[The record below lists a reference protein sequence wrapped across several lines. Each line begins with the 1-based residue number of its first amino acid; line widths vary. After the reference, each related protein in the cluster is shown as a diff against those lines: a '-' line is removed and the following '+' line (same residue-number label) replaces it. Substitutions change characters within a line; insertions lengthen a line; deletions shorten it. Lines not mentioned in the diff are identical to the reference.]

1 LEFSAKV
8 SALAGQELIVTAHK
22 SLGYKTPSTPLSPL
36 DDSIRAA
43 WRSSTQTC
51 LDIPDLCSSAS
62 PTLSPGSK
70 KRRMQSA
77 PDILGF
83 KTSPPTPPPSSP
95 VRQLEPSAGKRMR
108 RAMDLRSDVDSDKEG
123 VNGGN
128 GAMFPGTPV
137 SSPVRRILASPIR
150 QRGATGIGPDHEPRV
165 GVLRTPVSSPL
176 APARIVAIPL
186 PMDTKVLPFE
196 PGDDGKSKNRK
207 LRPLSLRS
215 RLKLAAR
222 RIVAVK

>member
-1 LEFSAKV
+1 
-8 SALAGQELIVTAHK
+8 
-22 SLGYKTPSTPLSPL
+22 
-36 DDSIRAA
+36 
-43 WRSSTQTC
+43 
-51 LDIPDLCSSAS
+51 
-62 PTLSPGSK
+62 
-70 KRRMQSA
+70 MQSA

-108 RAMDLRSDVDSDKEG
+108 KVMDLGSDVDSDKER
-123 VNGGN
+123 VNGRN

-150 QRGATGIGPDHEPRV
+150 QRGATGIGPDLEPRV

-196 PGDDGKSKNRK
+196 PGDDGKSKKRK